1 MARSWHMGIVFVAGV
16 ALGAAGAWTMLGAH
30 DGDTAEAVPAAAS
43 RSAGHAQAVS
53 APAEPVQAA
62 ALTAVPAS
70 AVEPTFR
77 SCAYAPVVRKA
88 APDDGQETLQSH
100 PSGATPSE
108 VAAMLLTGKEA
119 FASGRQRDAEIDFLN
134 ACRNADVVPVT
145 DGVSLADAMYQL
157 ARLYGNLVIAGA
169 PNRPELRRRA
179 EELYTASLQ
188 EYRSHYGE
196 RGEKTRFAREGLAAV
211 EQAGSTPVAAHAA
224 ARPHATAVA
233 APAAHPAHAATHAAA
248 SSPPHT
254 EPHQETHGAT
264 RSAAAQ
270 PAARPGSAT
279 VAVAPRRHAEPLPPA
294 PAKPLVPATDAVQ
307 APGTAS
313 GDAHDAG
320 DTQ

>member
-1 MARSWHMGIVFVAGV
+1 MGIVFVAGI
-16 ALGAAGAWTMLGAH
+16 ALGAAGAWTMLGAR
-30 DGDTAEAVPAAAS
+30 DSDAADPVPASAPRPAA
-43 RSAGHAQAVS
+43 HAQAVS
-53 APAEPVQAA
+53 APAEPVRAA

-100 PSGATPSE
+100 PAGAAPSE

-134 ACRNADVVPVT
+134 ACRNAEVVPVT

-196 RGEKTRFAREGLAAV
+196 RAEKTRFAREGLAAV
-211 EQAGSTPVAAHAA
+211 EQAGATPVAPHGA
-224 ARPHATAVA
+224 ARPHATTVA
-233 APAAHPAHAATHAAA
+233 APASHPAHATPHVAAKA
-248 SSPPHT
+248 SQRT
-254 EPHQETHGAT
+254 EPHKEAHDAI
-264 RSAAAQ
+264 RSAGAQ
-270 PAARPGSAT
+270 PEGRPASAT
-279 VAVAPRRHAEPLPPA
+279 VAVAPRRHAEPLPPPNARPVA
-294 PAKPLVPATDAVQ
+294 PSTDAVQ

-313 GDAHDAG
+313 GDAHDTG